1 MQRKD
6 NVMDATKL
14 TVSLKEMLDAL
25 DYYDDM
31 EEYGSY
37 LDSRTGKV
45 FHVYDDEMVDDES
58 NLGLYQ
64 EIVNYPE
71 RYIQLP
77 DQRYVFE
84 KAGREQVWQKVM
96 EKFVSEKVE
105 NPKQKKKLHKVI
117 KKFVRWGGGI
127 VGFLSQLDPSQQ
139 TEWWNY
145 SDAQNTLFAREW
157 CAANNITLVEEE
169 V

>member
-1 MQRKD
+1 
-6 NVMDATKL
+6 MDAGKL
-14 TVSLKEMLDAL
+14 TISLKDILDAL

-37 LDSRTGKV
+37 LDSKTGKV
-45 FHVYDDEMVDDES
+45 FRVYDEDMVNDGR

-77 DQRYVFE
+77 DQRYVFL

-105 NPKQKKKLHKVI
+105 DPKQKKKLHKTI
-117 KKFVRWGGGI
+117 KKFTRRGGGI
-127 VGFLSQLDPSQQ
+127 GDFLCQLDPSQQ
-139 TEWWNY
+139 MEWRAY
-145 SDAQNTLFAREW
+145 EDAQNAQFAREW
-157 CAANNITLVEEE
+157 CETNHITLIE
-169 V
+169 